1 MELNL
6 TNQRTMFDLSAVE
19 GEYRIQGSATEKGGE
34 VKTLSG
40 TLMKNNAGIGY
51 CSYNHDNEQRS
62 YNVSVTD
69 DDDYDACNDLL
80 RATIKQ
86 IERRNEAEE

>member
-6 TNQRTMFDLSAVE
+6 TNERRMFDLSAVE
-19 GEYRIQGSATEKGGE
+19 GEYKIQGSATEKGGE

-40 TLMKNNAGIGY
+40 TLMKTGAGGIGY

-69 DDDYDACNDLL
+69 DEDYDACSDLL

-86 IERRNEAEE
+86 IERRNEE